1 MQTARYF
8 RDQAAL
14 CLEIA
19 LHISDPHA
27 AEDLRTTAA
36 QHTTELEK
44 ETELIRVASGK
55 RLEFGVARSPVT

>member
-19 LHISDPHA
+19 LHLSDPHA

-36 QHTTELEK
+36 QHFTRATELEK
-44 ETELIRVASGK
+44 EMELIR
-55 RLEFGVARSPVT
+55 SPPTVPEK

>member
-1 MQTARYF
+1 MQTARFF

-27 AEDLRTTAA
+27 AEDLRETAVRYFA
-36 QHTTELEK
+36 RATELENK
-44 ETELIRVASGK
+44 TELIR
-55 RLEFGVARSPVT
+55 SPPTVPE